1 MTEALF
7 TLRDGSCIIHDPKP
21 PRHWYNHLWNSRG
34 YCAKVSQTGHGP
46 SWCISEHADMCRLN
60 SDEARYL
67 YLRDEAS
74 GKAWC
79 VGGAPLR
86 QAVEDYACEHSL
98 AYSRIT
104 SRLEGIRASWRIF
117 VPETGTHEV
126 WTVTVCNESEES
138 RAISL
143 FSAVSF
149 ELEGFTYPR
158 YYEMYRCLETCFDP
172 ALNGVYCASAHPFAP
187 HERYNAFIA
196 SSEPV
201 VHYDGNLAAFCGTNS
216 TVTQPDASARALFQ
230 CPEIVVSGRD
240 CTDSDAALF
249 ITGGVLQHRLAL
261 SPGETR
267 TLQIVAGVCESMEE
281 ARTIRAACSDPAA
294 VEEALAFVQR
304 SLENRYGQLSVHTP
318 DEKINLLMNRWV
330 QKQIDCCIV
339 GKKGVRDN
347 LQIAVAML
355 SFRPEKAR
363 EEILECLAHQFQDG
377 HAVLTWYPYD
387 DTRYSDQPFWII
399 WAVCELIKET
409 GDFSLLHRLIP
420 LAGRRRGYG
429 AGTSESGRPLPNGEQ
444 RPAWPSKAFLR
455 RLERRAERHDR
466 SRGRIRDAGAPDL
479 QGAAGDG
486 PLDGAGRRRCL
497 CGRPASGNACTE
509 KGHQHRGVGWRM
521 VHAGAEP

>member
-281 ARTIRAACSDPAA
+281 ARAIRAACSDPAA

-420 LAGRRRGYG
+420 WQDGGEDTVLGHLKAAVRCLTENKGPHGLPKLFFADWNDALNVTTDPEAESVMLAHQTCMALREMARLMEQ
-429 AGTSESGRPLPNGEQ
+429 AGDDAFAAGLLQEMRV
-444 RPAWPSKAFLR
+444 RPAAHVSK
-455 RLERRAERHDR
+455 
-466 SRGRIRDAGAPDL
+466 G
-479 QGAAGDG
+479 
-486 PLDGAGRRRCL
+486 
-497 CGRPASGNACTE
+497 
-509 KGHQHRGVGWRM
+509 
-521 VHAGAEP
+521 